1 MSTNIVCG
9 KSLMSAKKIV
19 WDLREE
25 CEKSWVNTKETVI
38 EIEDDSTEIMNGSDL
53 GENVE
58 QFMDMDIN
66 SAIDEWL
73 NSM

>member
-1 MSTNIVCG
+1 
-9 KSLMSAKKIV
+9 MSAKKIV